1 MTSPTDPTSLES
13 ADTPAGRPTGAAPA
27 RPDTPPRPLVDL
39 TAHTKAAQAI
49 ADRSRSEGVWSL
61 GHLRICWLALGIG
74 GGLLAIA
81 GGFLGGL
88 GAVLGVVLGTVI
100 VGAFFT
106 FSAVVIAWVG
116 KTNPKTVMVAALFAY
131 VIKVFVLAIVL
142 MTMPIDGPVNVRW
155 MAGAIGLGLFLSAGV
170 GLAALLAGGS
180 VLESWILDLHLPV
193 VGDVHLVTSLFFDI
207 AATRALVEPLL
218 AKEPGSNYT
227 TDIKPYVAPFDVL
240 AGATSTKG
248 DNATFMYVLTVTKP
262 Q

>member
-142 MTMPIDGPVNVRW
+142 MTMPIDGVVNVRW
-155 MAGAIGLGLFLSAGV
+155 MAGAIGLGLFLWLGAHMRYV
-170 GLAALLAGGS
+170 WTLKIYY
-180 VLESWILDLHLPV
+180 VD
-193 VGDVHLVTSLFFDI
+193 
-207 AATRALVEPLL
+207 
-218 AKEPGSNYT
+218 PG
-227 TDIKPYVAPFDVL
+227 
-240 AGATSTKG
+240 
-248 DNATFMYVLTVTKP
+248 
-262 Q
+262 